1 MIRSWNLTI
10 FFVLILISV
19 FILIQS
25 SKIYDLKDFRVIWTA
40 DYKNFKI
47 KFELSDNN
55 NCSFLIFF
63 KTSNKIEKLEGK
75 CNIDLTKKPNMFK
88 MNNITQ
94 LTSPLYSIVFLE
106 NKSTLHMSEFS
117 SRWRI
122 RPIEFDKNK
131 KIIFKKEI

>member
-19 FILIQS
+19 FISIQS
-25 SKIYDLKDFRVIWTA
+25 SKIYDLKDFRGIWTA

-63 KTSNKIEKLEGK
+63 
-75 CNIDLTKKPNMFK
+75 
-88 MNNITQ
+88 
-94 LTSPLYSIVFLE
+94 
-106 NKSTLHMSEFS
+106 
-117 SRWRI
+117 
-122 RPIEFDKNK
+122 
-131 KIIFKKEI
+131 

>member
-25 SKIYDLKDFRVIWTA
+25 SKIYDLKDFRGIWTA

-63 KTSNKIEKLEGK
+63 KTSNKIDKLEGK
-75 CNIDLTKKPNMFK
+75 CNIDLTKKPNTFK

-94 LTSPLYSIVFLE
+94 LRSPLYSIVFLE
-106 NKSTLHMSEFS
+106 NKSTLYMSEFS

-122 RPIEFDKNK
+122 RPIEFDENK
-131 KIIFKKEI
+131 KITFKKEN